1 MPLVRVRRW
10 SSVATPHGSAEQHR
24 PPGGEA
30 SAARAEGGGG
40 VLLPPVQR
48 DEGEALRLAGDVEGR
63 GDLPQ
68 VGASEVAGVQRRREL
83 GRQRPVG
90 QYPLDAGD
98 EVGLEGETLAA
109 ERGA

>member
-1 MPLVRVRRW
+1 MLLVRVRRW

-30 SAARAEGGGG
+30 SAAKAEGYGRIA
-40 VLLPPVQR
+40 LALVQR
-48 DEGEALRLAGDVEGR
+48 DEGETLRLAGDVERR
-63 GDLPQ
+63 GDVPQ
-68 VGASEVAGVQRRREL
+68 VGASQLAGVQRRREL
-83 GRQRPVG
+83 GCQRPIG